1 MKNGQMQSLMEEFI
15 SRTGTVCNSAIQCLI
30 LLLREANVFYRSELI
45 RAIEVYYLVIDVI
58 RAFNDPN
65 SYFKMLNHEL
75 VRTIFEFAFE
85 GIGPMVT
92 VCVLNQY
99 KSEMRALVDNDQVD
113 CPFRICIRKR
123 PMMRWERESHSYDVV
138 NSDTSLTALT
148 PNLVTIHNGR
158 LARSGRQLSMAH
170 LHYFVSRY
178 FSELDSNE
186 VVSSFAIEPHLSWAE
201 CGKDSTILF
210 YGQTGTGKTHSMVG
224 TLEHI
229 AHRLVGRHIELT
241 FYEIRGKK
249 CYDLFNERHVVNV
262 RADEQNHVHV
272 RGCRTISLESLEPNQ
287 FLQLLKDA
295 LSLRTSAE
303 TERNPLS
310 SRSHAICTIELYSA
324 TGGETESFYSDH
336 PPAEPIKSQ
345 TSRIRLVDLAGSER
359 NYETWSMTAEDHR
372 DSADINFTLMA
383 LKDCFRAYN
392 YERTGKVPTPPL
404 PPSTQTRI
412 GSDWLIDRFR
422 SSTNC
427 GSNGK

>member
-1 MKNGQMQSLMEEFI
+1 
-15 SRTGTVCNSAIQCLI
+15 
-30 LLLREANVFYRSELI
+30 
-45 RAIEVYYLVIDVI
+45 VYYLVIDVI

-92 VCVLNQY
+92 VCVFNQY
-99 KSEMRALVDNDQVD
+99 KSEMRALVDNDQID

-123 PMMRWERESHSYDVV
+123 PMMRWEREANSYDVV
-138 NSDTSLTALT
+138 NSQTSLAALT

-178 FSELDSNE
+178 FSESDSNE

-201 CGKDSTILF
+201 CYKDSTILF

-224 TLEHI
+224 TLEYI
-229 AHRLVGRHIELT
+229 ARRLVGRHVEVT

-249 CYDLFNERHVVNV
+249 CYDLFNERTVVNV
-262 RADEQNHVHV
+262 RADEQNNVHV
-272 RGCRTISLESLEPNQ
+272 RGCRTVSLESLDPLQ
-287 FLQLLKDA
+287 FLALMTAA

-310 SRSHAICTIELYSA
+310 SRSHAICTIELYSRDEIA
-324 TGGETESFYSDH
+324 ESFSPDN
-336 PPAEPIKSQ
+336 AAGEPTKPRS
-345 TSRIRLVDLAGSER
+345 SRIRLVDLAGSER

-392 YERTGKVPTPPL
+392 YERIGKVCSLILPSPL
-404 PPSTQTRI
+404 P
-412 GSDWLIDRFR
+412 
-422 SSTNC
+422 SSQP
-427 GSNGK
+427 G